1 MVSKL
6 KLGSW
11 EVGEEESREL
21 MSQAEKI
28 SKLEMESRYLRRGV

>member
-1 MVSKL
+1 MVS

-11 EVGEEESREL
+11 EVSEEESREL

-28 SKLEMESRYLRRGV
+28 SKLEMERRYLRRGV